1 MKVLLLVPN
10 YPYPTAPYNGAQNE
24 RCAQVLSDFVERLVV
39 VSPRPFIPA
48 SLALRSRWKH
58 YASIPPY
65 SVVGGIEVHRPAYL
79 VVPGLLRA
87 VWSNEVAYYMLRTRV
102 AKLHWKHRFDA
113 ILSFDLFNA
122 GGLAWRISRELGIP
136 AAGWATGGDMR
147 KERDSRPGRKLVETI
162 RNLDLVFY
170 QSQELLELAAELL
183 GSNVEHLERSG
194 RHRTLSRGI
203 NEPPRVLPE
212 SKREQLRLQLRVS
225 ANEVMILYVGRIIFE
240 KGVFGLLDVF
250 AKHPREIEKLKLVLV
265 GSQPE
270 LDETAA
276 FTQHLNALPEL
287 RNRVSLLTACSPE
300 KIWGYLNAA
309 DIFALPSFK
318 EGMPNSLL
326 EAMISG
332 VPSVTFDIPA
342 IRGIVCHDPHAVLT
356 VQRFDYDRFFEKL
369 LLLSRDEHLRKV
381 TGARGKELAKQHFS
395 LVRNMKVA
403 LDSLYALKS
412 MTSRDPP
419 LRLW

>member
-1 MKVLLLVPN
+1 MKVLLVVPN

-79 VVPGLLRA
+79 VVPGILRA

-147 KERDSRPGRKLVETI
+147 KERNSRPGRKLVETI
-162 RNLDLVFY
+162 KNLDLLFY
-170 QSQELLELAAELL
+170 QSQELLELAAER
-183 GSNVEHLERSG
+183 GESNVEHLQRSG
-194 RHRTLSRGI
+194 RHMTLSRGI
-203 NEPPRVLPE
+203 NEPLRVVPE
-212 SKREQLRLQLRVS
+212 SAESSFRLQLRVS
-225 ANEVMILYVGRIIFE
+225 ANEVMILYVRLGLASI

-356 VQRFDYDRFFEKL
+356 VREI
-369 LLLSRDEHLRKV
+369 
-381 TGARGKELAKQHFS
+381 
-395 LVRNMKVA
+395 
-403 LDSLYALKS
+403 
-412 MTSRDPP
+412 
-419 LRLW
+419 RL